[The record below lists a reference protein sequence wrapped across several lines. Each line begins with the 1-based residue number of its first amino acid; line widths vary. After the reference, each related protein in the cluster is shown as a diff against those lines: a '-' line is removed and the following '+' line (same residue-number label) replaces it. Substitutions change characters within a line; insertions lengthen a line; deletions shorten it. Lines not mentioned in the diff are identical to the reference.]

1 MCYDWPEVKGMAFS
15 AELLYA
21 EPAVFGKA
29 LALATLEGM
38 ANSYVRGPRG
48 RKKGATLQAV
58 LGQAERAKHSGAT
71 DDEIRNRI
79 RKGTT
84 DPPHVHPD
92 RVLRVNQLFFE

>member
-1 MCYDWPEVKGMAFS
+1 MAFS